1 MTCEIC
7 GKKLSE
13 LASLYQHQK
22 IHTGDKSH
30 NCPYSDKRFIQQY
43 NMKQNIKTHQ
53 NKSDTS
59 EKDTDNE
66 KTDHLNQPR
75 QTKDVAY

>member
-1 MTCEIC
+1 M
-7 GKKLSE
+7 SE
-13 LASLYQHQK
+13 SASPYRHCR
-22 IHTGDKSH
+22 IHTGHKP
-30 NCPYSDKRFIQQY
+30 NKCPYCDKIFIQQY
-43 NMKQNIKTHQ
+43 NMKQHVKMHR

-75 QTKDVAY
+75 QTKDVTY